1 MGSLVVP
8 SPTSHGNSGR
18 FTGTAVM
25 QMADNSGNVGD
36 LDVSSV

>member
-8 SPTSHGNSGR
+8 SPTSHGNSGH

-25 QMADNSGNVGD
+25 QMADNSVNVGD